1 LDQFQYCETN
11 GIPVSIIIGQTEIEN
26 NVVTL
31 RVVAT
36 REEVSV
42 TLTITKSLKLFN
54 DFYVEFDVPFY
65 IP

>member
-1 LDQFQYCETN
+1 
-11 GIPVSIIIGQTEIEN
+11 
-26 NVVTL
+26 VVTL